1 MKKDK
6 ENNFYL
12 ENDFNRNKNEEIN
25 YNLKKNNLFTDS
37 DNDEFFKKND
47 DIKNII
53 NKNSN
58 NIINKTAKPKIKDI
72 ERIKMDI
79 YTLNYNNHDNTIPIS
94 KKSQKPE
101 IQNIDKM
108 IKFLNHHD
116 STYKSDLF
124 INNQIFNSIENIEDL
139 QNQKEILLKKLKKIK
154 LKNKE
159 LMAYTEPYKQSMTN
173 EDIENEQRMKYI
185 KYLDDK
191 IKEFVLLN
199 NKLKQKL
206 MTNQNINIKKKIEYL
221 INKQIKEYEKLYND
235 DLIMNDNFNEIKYKN
250 NYTNNNVDVKCELS
264 LSGANSEYKINNV
277 TTDGFINSK
286 HKNKI
291 SGNLKVNNKNQ
302 NINKLNKNN
311 SLVFC
316 GDDKNKN
323 NSLKPKRNNSKTN
336 FLSSIKY
343 IKNSKITRNNNTSSS
358 ITSSHEN
365 NNNKNNINNNV
376 NNNVNKKNDFKALK
390 QNQKISNG
398 INFRMK
404 Q

>member
-1 MKKDK
+1 MKKIEENFLYMNQDLNNNK
-6 ENNFYL
+6 E
-12 ENDFNRNKNEEIN
+12 DIN

-37 DNDEFFKKND
+37 DNEEFFKKND
-47 DIKNII
+47 DINNLT

-58 NIINKTAKPKIKDI
+58 NLINKTAKPKIKDLERAKI
-72 ERIKMDI
+72 EVYR
-79 YTLNYNNHDNTIPIS
+79 LNYNNHDNTIPIS
-94 KKSQKPE
+94 KKSQKRE
-101 IQNIDKM
+101 IQNIDRILKYFNKENNN
-108 IKFLNHHD
+108 ITKNNI
-116 STYKSDLF
+116 F
-124 INNQIFNSIENIEDL
+124 INDKIFNSIENIDDL
-139 QNQKEILLKKLKKIK
+139 KNQKEILTQKLKKIR

-159 LMAYTEPYKQSMTN
+159 LMSYVEPYKQSMTN
-173 EDIENEQRMKYI
+173 EDIENEQTLEYI
-185 KYLDDK
+185 KYLDNK

-206 MTNQNINIKKKIEYL
+206 MSNQNINLKKKIEYL
-221 INKQIKEYEKLYND
+221 ITKQIKEYEKLYND
-235 DLIMNDNFNEIKYKN
+235 DLIMNDNFNEIRYKN
-250 NYTNNNVDVKCELS
+250 NYTNNNLDVKCELS

-286 HKNKI
+286 HQNKV
-291 SGNLKVNNKNQ
+291 SGNLRINNKNT
-302 NINKLNKNN
+302 NVYKLNKNN
-311 SLVFC
+311 SLVFN
-316 GDDKNKN
+316 GDEKNKNN

-365 NNNKNNINNNV
+365 NNKNNINI
-376 NNNVNKKNDFKALK
+376 NKNNDFRSLK
-390 QNQKISNG
+390 QNSKNTNG

>member
-1 MKKDK
+1 MKKNE
-6 ENNFYL
+6 ENSLYL
-12 ENDFNRNKNEEIN
+12 DNNDFNNNEEIN

-37 DNDEFFKKND
+37 DNDEFFKKNN
-47 DIKNII
+47 DIKNLL

-58 NIINKTAKPKIKDI
+58 NIINKTTQPKIKEIQKAKIDVY
-72 ERIKMDI
+72 R
-79 YTLNYNNHDNTIPIS
+79 LNYNNHDNTIPIS
-94 KKSQKPE
+94 KKYQKPE
-101 IQNIDKM
+101 MQNIDK
-108 IKFLNHHD
+108 ILKCFNRD
-116 STYKSDLF
+116 SDNIGKNNLF
-124 INNQIFNSIENIEDL
+124 INEKIFNSIENINEL
-139 QNQKEILLKKLKKIK
+139 QNQKEILSQKLKKIRA
-154 LKNKE
+154 KNKE
-159 LMAYTEPYKQSMTN
+159 LMAYVEPYKQSMTN
-173 EDIENEQRMKYI
+173 EDIENEQRLKYI

-191 IKEFVLLN
+191 IKEYVLVN

-235 DLIMNDNFNEIKYKN
+235 DLIMNENYNEIKYKN

-286 HKNKI
+286 HINKI
-291 SGNLKVNNKNQ
+291 TGNLKVNNKNSGV
-302 NINKLNKNN
+302 NKLNKNN
-311 SLVFC
+311 SLIFA
-316 GDDKNKN
+316 GDEKNKNN

-358 ITSSHEN
+358 ITSSHDNN
-365 NNNKNNINNNV
+365 NNNK
-376 NNNVNKKNDFKALK
+376 NNVNKKNDFRSLK
-390 QNQKISNG
+390 QNSKISNG
-398 INFRMK
+398 TNFRMK